1 MARRVFS
8 IIAGALAVLIAL
20 ELLLQ
25 VLPTPS
31 ATLTGQYVDR
41 HVTSYPPGHEF
52 RSATGWSFLNA
63 HRQRANEHGFI
74 PDKPFTPS
82 PDAVALIGDS
92 LVEQS
97 MLPVP
102 QRLASVLDRALGGRP
117 VYSMGLGGTGLFDY
131 LERVRYAREKLGV
144 NTFWIVIER
153 ADIRQS
159 LCAGGVYLDACLDS
173 NGEIRRVEKPP
184 RDPVRD
190 LLARSAML
198 QYFVGVLR
206 VSPDRLLAMF
216 RRNVPEEGGR
226 PQVKTAAAAQ
236 PVSAGEKAVVERF
249 LAELSRLDEA
259 RFGLII
265 DPEIQSLAQADW
277 AGDQALAAMVERARL
292 LGIPVVNPRAAL
304 AEYST
309 RTGLDMRVGPYDA
322 HWNAHANCVIAGEM
336 LRTFAQGGQPHG
348 GNPKQFCLELR

>member
-1 MARRVFS
+1 MARRAFS
-8 IIAGALAVLIAL
+8 IIAGALAVLVAL

-41 HVTSYPPGHEF
+41 HMTTYPPGHEF

-74 PDKPFTPS
+74 PDKAFTPS
-82 PDAVALIGDS
+82 PDAIALIGDS

-102 QRLASVLDRALGGRP
+102 QRLASVLERALGGRP
-117 VYSMGLGGTGLFDY
+117 VFSMGLGGTGLFDY
-131 LERVRYAREKLGV
+131 LERVRYARERLGV

-159 LCAGGVYLDACLDS
+159 LCAGGVYVDACLDT
-173 NGEIRRVEKPP
+173 NGEIRRVERPP
-184 RDPVRD
+184 RNLVRD
-190 LLARSAML
+190 LLARSALL

-216 RRNVPEEGGR
+216 RRSVPEEGGR

-249 LAELSRLDEA
+249 LAELSRVDGV
-259 RFGLII
+259 RFGLVI
-265 DPEIQSLAQADW
+265 DPEIHSLAQADS
-277 AGDQALAAMVERARL
+277 AGDQALATMAERARS

-348 GNPKQFCLELR
+348 GNPKQFCPELR